1 VSFALEEHSETIV
14 DLPKR
19 AEQASKATVG
29 LFIRSLVGLD
39 REVAKQA
46 LGEFASSA
54 ALSPN
59 QIEFVNLIIDHLTEN
74 GIMKPSALY
83 ESPFIDI
90 NSQGPEGVFPED
102 KVTKLVAML
111 REVRH
116 RATSVTFASHNA

>member
-1 VSFALEEHSETIV
+1 MKKASQRALGLSQLRV
-14 DLPKR
+14 QMP
-19 AEQASKATVG
+19 AS
-29 LFIRSLVGLD
+29 LD

-59 QIEFVNLIIDHLTEN
+59 QIEFVNLIIDHPTEN
-74 GIMKPSALY
+74 GIMEPSALY

-90 NSQGPEGVFPED
+90 NSQGPEGVFPEER

-111 REVRH
+111 TEVRQ

>member
-1 VSFALEEHSETIV
+1 M

-19 AEQASKATVG
+19 AEQAGKATGG

-39 REVAKQA
+39 REAAKQA

-59 QIEFVNLIIDHLTEN
+59 QIEFVNLIIDHLAEN
-74 GIMKPSALY
+74 GIMEPSALY

-111 REVRH
+111 REVRQ